1 MGAGLLATT
10 STTTTDVVYV
20 AVIVA
25 CGVLGY
31 FFAVLTCRSIGT
43 TPWHLPAITWALL
56 SALLFPWGLMLEM
69 VARLTTRHAG
79 PSANPPLGRPV
90 GFGQARQNVGAFHP
104 THADTANPAGGPTPW
119 PARVDMRPGPD
130 GWQPAAPGTLD
141 TADAPPLFGWYPDPD
156 GVHQE
161 RYWDGRVWSD
171 LVRDGG
177 ETSNAPLQPWQGLW
191 TLPAP
196 PDGLD
201 APVAPSSAGA

>member
-31 FFAVLTCRSIGT
+31 FFAVLTRRSIGT

-56 SALLFPWGLMLEM
+56 SALLFPWGLMLKM

-90 GFGQARQNVGAFHP
+90 GFGQARQNVGSVP
-104 THADTANPAGGPTPW
+104 
-119 PARVDMRPGPD
+119 
-130 GWQPAAPGTLD
+130 
-141 TADAPPLFGWYPDPD
+141 PDPRR
-156 GVHQE
+156 H
-161 RYWDGRVWSD
+161 
-171 LVRDGG
+171 G
-177 ETSNAPLQPWQGLW
+177 EPRWRSH
-191 TLPAP
+191 
-196 PDGLD
+196 
-201 APVAPSSAGA
+201 PVARSRGYETRSGWLAASGSRDPRHGGRSSALRVVSRS